1 MFYRTLLALSFGI
14 FAGIFT
20 GLAPGIHVN
29 LISLIVVGA
38 SQKLLRFFGLMDL
51 CIFIVSMSITH
62 VFLDSLPSIFLGAP
76 EAETAL
82 GVLPGH
88 RFLLRGNGY
97 RAVQL
102 TILGAFLSLVMSIAL
117 FPAMIV
123 VIKFIYNWTSQY
135 TGYLLMAII
144 LFMIVRDNN
153 KIWSIIV
160 ATLASALGL
169 VVFSMPTLEDPL
181 FLMLGGLFGIST
193 LIMSLNENQALP
205 AQQINSEIDV
215 KLGIGIRSILSGF
228 FSGFLTAF
236 LPGLGASTAAVLAIQ
251 IAGKI
256 GDIGFMLLMG
266 AINMANFVVSIGTL
280 YAIDKAR
287 NGTIAAIAE
296 IAGSLEIIDIALLL
310 CAAIVVGG
318 MATWIACKV
327 GKAFTSWIQKVNYRK
342 LVVSVI
348 AILTFLTFCFTDLI
362 GLAVMIV
369 ATCIGMIPAIKKVAR
384 THAMACLTVPVILYY
399 LL

>member
-169 VVFSMPTLEDPL
+169 VVFSLPTLEDPL
-181 FLMLGGLFGIST
+181 FPMLG
-193 LIMSLNENQALP
+193 
-205 AQQINSEIDV
+205 
-215 KLGIGIRSILSGF
+215 
-228 FSGFLTAF
+228 
-236 LPGLGASTAAVLAIQ
+236 
-251 IAGKI
+251 
-256 GDIGFMLLMG
+256 
-266 AINMANFVVSIGTL
+266 
-280 YAIDKAR
+280 
-287 NGTIAAIAE
+287 
-296 IAGSLEIIDIALLL
+296 
-310 CAAIVVGG
+310 
-318 MATWIACKV
+318 
-327 GKAFTSWIQKVNYRK
+327 
-342 LVVSVI
+342 
-348 AILTFLTFCFTDLI
+348 
-362 GLAVMIV
+362 
-369 ATCIGMIPAIKKVAR
+369 
-384 THAMACLTVPVILYY
+384 
-399 LL
+399 